1 MEVCIKEVTGNSVV
15 LSFVDIGVL
24 DVDNG
29 IFSGSSMVD
38 VIGDFVFTA
47 IWNCVVDVG
56 ILIRSCVVEVIGNV
70 VVIVIIGNFVFDAC
84 ICVFVF
90 SCVGDAVFGA
100 WTVVVRI
107 FGFVGICVMIV
118 IGNAVDIVAFGSCIV
133 DVVGI
138 FVTDD
143 IWKLVVINCV
153 LGVNGNFVA
162 WSFVKIS
169 VINVAA
175 CISVGS
181 CVNDTVVGK
190 WIGDVGI
197 WILVSCCRE
206 GASDNRLLDVD
217 LWIPVRYCV
226 LEAFGNSVDLI
237 VVCSCMVDVCIWE
250 FVVGTCKVDV
260 IGNSMAI
267 FDFGCCVF
275 DIVGIC
281 GLIIIVIS
289 VVAFSR
295 NFLLDI
301 IGNSLVKVVIGIF
314 VVDAAIDTCV
324 IDIGTWVLGYCVVDR
339 IIGICAVDL
348 PNGKGVVDII
358 GNSVVIVVISS
369 EFIIVVCDFA
379 IVVLSNC
386 DVVCLFVVG
395 VTGDHIM
402 GVVGWCILIIV
413 EGIFIVDV
421 FGNSVYVVVS
431 NSVAGSIVV
440 DIIGNIVVAGIW
452 VFCVNLWNS
461 VADVV
466 VWSWEFGS
474 DGNCIVGIVDC
485 NTVIVVESLPENT
498 FVKKCLDDV
507 FIIIVA
513 GNCVDVGTSGVNV
526 DFGNMVLVI
535 TGVFDIGTCVTE
547 VLVGNFLSDIGNSLV
562 SSLMVGIWIALVV
575 IVDSGGI
582 VLGKFDFIFD
592 ITNFVGFCITVGIT
606 TVGSRFVGD
615 SCVFN
620 IVGIFAF
627 SVVIGKCLIGVLGNG
642 VVDILGKCVFDFV
655 CNCNVNVVD
664 ESGIFVV
671 TVINDAVGFADK
683 IFLAFTVE
691 DFGLIVVGN
700 GVPIIDNVLVIGQVV
715 VLIIGGKDI
724 FVFFEGRNEPIPFF
738 NKLVVVI
745 IGSNAVG
752 DFLNASIGVF
762 VDGDGILL
770 VTKCNGEVEVIIDN
784 FGIVGNV
791 RVIENML
798 FDIFDGKIVFE
809 VIVCKNVS
817 VLVWANNGILDILFS
832 KIWVFTGNKDLT
844 DSVYCLL
851 VFNGAGVVFVINT
864 AGDVMALNEVILGRV
879 GVIVDDRKGLVGNG
893 FTETF
898 IGIVDLVL
906 MIGAETCLL
915 FGIVEDFV
923 ITSFGNV
930 LDIVAGNVF
939 LLIAVC
945 KILLLFVFGSIVL
958 LLFLKDNVVPSAA
971 DDTVV
976 LVLPNGFISA
986 SMEEIIM
993 FITAGNVVTLGFDI
1007 NFPALIVF
1015 DSMVLIL
1022 FISTE
1027 LVMVKN
1033 VLVLGIVGNIE
1044 IVFTSVFFFL
1054 KGNFG
1059 RFLFV
1064 FAILLLVIG
1073 SILVLR
1079 VEDSSEW
1086 FSIIVALDIFLSLF
1100 EEDLEMP
1107 SIGGIENREG
1117 NLVADLKTVSF
1128 SSIYIV
1134 GTGEF
1139 LLLILVGNIVALGGP
1154 EVSIGLRLLCWVV
1167 LYDVEVIFDTNV
1179 IILLNFVTTVG
1190 FSHVVPIVGIY
1201 AMILF
1206 LVLLTGVCS
1215 LVLIV
1220 GVVLLTDINLGPLVV
1235 DIWLYIICDA
1245 LLIVKLVLDLGPY
1258 TLVIVVNNDI
1268 LEPLIGDISDVK
1280 RFVILGD
1287 ELGDFTEP
1295 VIEIDFDEG
1304 K

>member
-15 LSFVDIGVL
+15 LSFVDIGVF

-29 IFSGSSMVD
+29 IFVGSSMVD
-38 VIGDFVFTA
+38 VIGNFVFTA

-56 ILIRSCVVEVIGNV
+56 ILIWSCVVEVIGNA
-70 VVIVIIGNFVFDAC
+70 VVIVIIGNFVFDAS

-90 SCVGDAVFGA
+90 SCVGDAVFGT

-107 FGFVGICVMIV
+107 FGFVGICVMVV
-118 IGNAVDIVAFGSCIV
+118 IGIAVDIVASGSCIV

-138 FVTDD
+138 FVTDG

-153 LGVNGNFVA
+153 LGVNGNFVT
-162 WSFVKIS
+162 WGFVEIS

-190 WIGDVGI
+190 WIADVGI
-197 WILVSCCRE
+197 WILVSCCGE
-206 GASDNRLLDVD
+206 GAGDNRLLDVD

-275 DIVGIC
+275 DIVSIC
-281 GLIIIVIS
+281 GLIVIGIS

-295 NFLLDI
+295 KFLLDI

-339 IIGICAVDL
+339 IIGICVVDL
-348 PNGKGVVDII
+348 PNGKGVMDII
-358 GNSVVIVVISS
+358 GNSVVIVLIGEYMVKYCMLGVGILGLDECCEVVIAVGICVVNVIGNFIDACEINFVVISS
-369 EFIIVVCDFA
+369 EFIIVVCGFV
-379 IVVLSNC
+379 IVVLNNC

-402 GVVGWCILIIV
+402 GVVGWCILIV

-421 FGNSVYVVVS
+421 IGITVYVVVS

-440 DIIGNIVVAGIW
+440 DIIGNIVVAGIC

-461 VADVV
+461 VADVA

-485 NTVIVVESLPENT
+485 NTVIVVESLPGDT

-507 FIIIVA
+507 FIIIVD

-526 DFGNMVLVI
+526 DFGNRVLVI

-547 VLVGNFLSDIGNSLV
+547 VLVGNFLSDIDNSLV

-575 IVDSGGI
+575 IVDSSGI

-606 TVGSRFVGD
+606 TVGNRFVAD
-615 SCVFN
+615 SFVFN

-627 SVVIGKCLIGVLGNG
+627 LVVIGKCLIGVLGNG

-664 ESGIFVV
+664 ESGMFVV

-683 IFLAFTVE
+683 LFLAFTVE
-691 DFGLIVVGN
+691 DFGLIVAGN
-700 GVPIIDNVLVIGQVV
+700 GVPIIDNVLVIGKVFL
-715 VLIIGGKDI
+715 LIIGGKDI
-724 FVFFEGRNEPIPFF
+724 FVVFEGRNEPIAFF

-762 VDGDGILL
+762 ADGDGILL

-784 FGIVGNV
+784 FRIVGNV

-798 FDIFDGKIVFE
+798 FDGKIVFE

-817 VLVWANNGILDILFS
+817 VLLWANNGILDILFA
-832 KIWVFTGNKDLT
+832 KIWVVTGNKDLT

-864 AGDVMALNEVILGRV
+864 AGDVMALNEVILGVVRV
-879 GVIVDDRKGLVGNG
+879 IIDDRKGLVGNG

-906 MIGAETCLL
+906 MIAAETCLL

-923 ITSFGNV
+923 ITSFGNI
-930 LDIVAGNVF
+930 LDIVTGNVF

-945 KILLLFVFGSIVL
+945 KISLLFVFGSIVL
-958 LLFLKDNVVPSAA
+958 LLFLKDNVVPLAA

-976 LVLPNGFISA
+976 LVLPNDFISA
-986 SMEEIIM
+986 SMEEIMM
-993 FITAGNVVTLGFDI
+993 FITAGNV
-1007 NFPALIVF
+1007 
-1015 DSMVLIL
+1015 
-1022 FISTE
+1022 
-1027 LVMVKN
+1027 
-1033 VLVLGIVGNIE
+1033 
-1044 IVFTSVFFFL
+1044 
-1054 KGNFG
+1054 
-1059 RFLFV
+1059 
-1064 FAILLLVIG
+1064 
-1073 SILVLR
+1073 
-1079 VEDSSEW
+1079 
-1086 FSIIVALDIFLSLF
+1086 
-1100 EEDLEMP
+1100 DLEMSSTG
-1107 SIGGIENREG
+1107 SIEKEG

-1128 SSIYIV
+1128 LSIYIV
-1134 GTGEF
+1134 GTDEF
-1139 LLLILVGNIVALGGP
+1139 LLLILVGNIVALGCP

-1179 IILLNFVTTVG
+1179 IILLNFVTSVG
-1190 FSHVVPIVGIY
+1190 FSHVVLIVGIY

-1280 RFVILGD
+1280 RFVVLGD
-1287 ELGDFTEP
+1287 ELRGFTKL